1 MMANYSVFN
10 QIENPLY
17 TQQVNTYIAPGIDST
32 PEGSASKAG
41 VLFGVNFASTVTT
54 SAPLVLQVT
63 NPLGSGKDM
72 YISRVAGSAAA
83 AAVILTIIKNGT
95 VSGTAVTKVNLNFGS
110 STVSVMT
117 AQSATTAI
125 IGTPVTVA
133 SLLLSAGPFLINYTG
148 SIIVPPNNSLTV
160 SATISSGTSA
170 STASINWWEC

>member
-41 VLFGVNFASTVTT
+41 MLFGVNFASTVTT
-54 SAPLVLQVT
+54 AAPLVLQLT
-63 NPLGSGKDM
+63 NPSGSGKNM
-72 YISRVAGSAAA
+72 YVSRIAGSAAT

-110 STVSVMT
+110 TAVSVMT
-117 AQSATTAI
+117 AQSATTAVT
-125 IGTPVTVA
+125 GSPVTV
-133 SLLLSAGPFLINYTG
+133 SSMLLAAGPFVINYTG
-148 SIIVPPNNSLTV
+148 SIIVPPNTSLTV
-160 SATISSGTSA
+160 TATLSSGTSA
-170 STASINWWEC
+170 TTASINWWEY